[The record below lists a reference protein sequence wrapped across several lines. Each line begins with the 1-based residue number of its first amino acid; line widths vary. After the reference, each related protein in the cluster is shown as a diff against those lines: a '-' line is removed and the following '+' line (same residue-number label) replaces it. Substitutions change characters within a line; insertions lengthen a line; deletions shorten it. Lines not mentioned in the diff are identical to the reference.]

1 MNASI
6 RSVTGVLSVVIAF
19 LCITLHGVLD
29 ATAQQEAGYL
39 KKQIVGT
46 WMLASAVATNADGS
60 KFMPFG
66 PTPSGMAVFDAN
78 GRFVMLNMS
87 STLPKFASNNRST
100 GTPEEN
106 KAIVTGSLG
115 IFGTYSVN
123 EAEKAVAWRVE
134 ASTFPN
140 WVGQEQKRPIASLT
154 ADELRYINPAP
165 TVGGPSML
173 FVWKRVK

>member
-1 MNASI
+1 MHRSI
-6 RSVTGVLSVVIAF
+6 RNVAGVLSVVIAF
-19 LCITLHGVLD
+19 LGVTPYGALD
-29 ATAQQEAGYL
+29 ASAQKEEGKL

-46 WMLASAVATNADGS
+46 WMLVSAVATNADGS

-66 PTPSGMAVFDAN
+66 PMPSGMAVFDGN

-87 STLPKFASNNRST
+87 STLPKFASSNRST
-100 GTPEEN
+100 GTPDEN

-115 IFGTYSVN
+115 LFGTYTVN
-123 EAEKAVAWRVE
+123 EAEKAVSWRIE
-134 ASTFPN
+134 ACTFPN
-140 WVGQEQKRPIASLT
+140 WVGQEQKRPINSLT
-154 ADELRYINPAP
+154 ADELTYTNPAP

>member
-6 RSVTGVLSVVIAF
+6 RNVAGVLSVVIAF
-19 LCITLHGVLD
+19 VCMTLHGASD

-46 WMLASAVATNADGS
+46 WVLESAVATNADGS

-66 PTPSGMAVFDAN
+66 PTPSGMAVFDGN

-87 STLPKFASNNRST
+87 ATMPKFASNNRST

-115 IFGTYSVN
+115 LFGTYAVN
-123 EAEKAVAWRVE
+123 EVEKAVAWRIE
-134 ASTFPN
+134 ACTFPN
-140 WVGQEQKRPIASLT
+140 WVGQEQKRPINLLT
-154 ADELRYINPAP
+154 ADELRYTNPAP

>member
-1 MNASI
+1 MMLRKLVI
-6 RSVTGVLSVVIAF
+6 VIALCLF
-19 LCITLHGVLD
+19 LAASVS
-29 ATAQQEAGYL
+29 AQQEAGYL

-46 WMLASAVATNADGS
+46 WVLVSAVATNADGS
-60 KFMPFG
+60 TFMPFG
-66 PTPSGMAVFDAN
+66 PTPSGMAVFDNN
-78 GRFVMLNMS
+78 GHFMMLNMS

-115 IFGTYSVN
+115 IFGTYTVN
-123 EAEKAVAWRVE
+123 EAEKAVAWRIE

-140 WVGQEQKRPIASLT
+140 WVGQEQKRPINSLT
-154 ADELRYINPAP
+154 ADELRYTNPAP
-165 TVGGPSML
+165 SVGGPSML